1 VLRTDEIV
9 TRMRLP
15 IPAEGE
21 IFKIYKNLQKEGP
34 GHLQLRRGDFHADGR
49 SGDRANPDRV
59 RRGRARGDPF
69 AAGRGVFVGQNRIE
83 GIIRRAGN
91 IAGKEVTPISDVR
104 GSEGYRRT
112 LAKNIMVKFWQDIE
126 GAAAAQNVL
135 GAAS

>member
-21 IFKIYKNLQKEGP
+21 IFKIYKISKRKDLDISSFGAAIFMRMDGP
-34 GHLQLRRGDFHADGR
+34 VIEQIRIAFGGVAPVVMRLPRAEAFL
-49 SGDRANPDRV
+49 SGKMGSREL
-59 RRGRARGDPF
+59 F
-69 AAGRGVFVGQNRIE
+69 AE
-83 GIIRRAGN
+83 AGN
-91 IAGKEVTPISDVR
+91 IASGEVAPISDVR

-112 LAKNIMVKFWQDIE
+112 LAKNIMVKFWQDVE